1 MKTIEVVM
9 GTRPEAIKLAS
20 LCKILAS
27 RKDEIAFKVIS
38 TAQHR
43 KMLDDVLRI
52 FNIHPNHN
60 LMIMKENQSLFDISV
75 NALDRL
81 KKVFEHDNPDIV
93 VVQGDTTTAFV
104 ASLAAFYQR
113 REIAHVEAGL
123 RTYLKFAPYPEE
135 INRHLISVL
144 ADYHFAP
151 TERAKIN
158 LLQEAVPPEKI
169 HVVGNTVID
178 ALFDTVKTIREN
190 SVLRERLKGQLP
202 YPAEGRR
209 LVLVTAHRRES
220 FGKGLRSIC
229 EAILTLV
236 KRNPDIEIVYPVH
249 LNPVVKETV
258 DSILSGIDRIHL
270 LEPLDYLSFVWL
282 MKRSSLILTDS
293 GGIQEEAPSL
303 GKIVLVMREATER
316 PEAID
321 AGCARL
327 VGVEFD
333 KIIKEVEIALKEESK
348 EKIPS
353 SSRNLFGDG
362 HSAER
367 IADVLIDSQSS
378 SK

>member
-1 MKTIEVVM
+1 LKTIEVVM